1 MTPQPTTTQPRN
13 GRRSGALRA
22 GTRAARGA
30 GVRRRAL
37 VAALGLAVL
46 AAVVPVTAA
55 HADQPPDL
63 PDFPGL
69 PHDPVDP
76 TDHPKP
82 LLAPDLPDFPDDLA
96 NPTEDPE
103 PPTPPDNGPG
113 DLANPTE
120 NPEPP
125 TPPVDNPSPS
135 GDSVPAPQRI
145 DAGFGGVATGS
156 HQAAGVAL
164 IAVAI
169 LLGLLVAVIARRQRA
184 EAGSSR

>member
-1 MTPQPTTTQPRN
+1 MTPQPATSSTTQARN
-13 GRRSGALRA
+13 GRRS

-37 VAALGLAVL
+37 VAALGMAVL

-55 HADQPPDL
+55 HADELPDL
-63 PDFPGL
+63 PDFPG
-69 PHDPVDP
+69 
-76 TDHPKP
+76 
-82 LLAPDLPDFPDDLA
+82 DLV
-96 NPTEDPE
+96 
-103 PPTPPDNGPG
+103 
-113 DLANPTE
+113 NPTE

-125 TPPVDNPSPS
+125 TPPVDNPSSS
-135 GDSVPAPQRI
+135 GDSIPAPQRI

-164 IAVAI
+164 IAAAI
-169 LLGLLVAVIARRQRA
+169 LLGLLVVVIARRQRA

>member
-63 PDFPGL
+63 PDFPG
-69 PHDPVDP
+69 
-76 TDHPKP
+76 
-82 LLAPDLPDFPDDLA
+82 
-96 NPTEDPE
+96 
-103 PPTPPDNGPG
+103 

-135 GDSVPAPQRI
+135 GDSIPAPQRI

>member
-13 GRRSGALRA
+13 GHRSGALRA

-63 PDFPGL
+63 PDFPG
-69 PHDPVDP
+69 
-76 TDHPKP
+76 
-82 LLAPDLPDFPDDLA
+82 DLA

-103 PPTPPDNGPG
+103 PPTPP
-113 DLANPTE
+113 L
-120 NPEPP
+120 
-125 TPPVDNPSPS
+125 DNPSPS
-135 GDSVPAPQRI
+135 GDSIPAPQRI
-145 DAGFGGVATGS
+145 DAGFGGVAAGS
-156 HQAAGVAL
+156 HQAAGVA
-164 IAVAI
+164 
-169 LLGLLVAVIARRQRA
+169 
-184 EAGSSR
+184 

>member
-1 MTPQPTTTQPRN
+1 MTPQPATSSTTQARN
-13 GRRSGALRA
+13 GRHS

-37 VAALGLAVL
+37 VAALGMAVL

-55 HADQPPDL
+55 HADELPDL
-63 PDFPGL
+63 PDFPG
-69 PHDPVDP
+69 
-76 TDHPKP
+76 
-82 LLAPDLPDFPDDLA
+82 DLA
-96 NPTEDPE
+96 NPI
-103 PPTPPDNGPG
+103 
-113 DLANPTE
+113 E

-125 TPPVDNPSPS
+125 TPPVDNPSSS
-135 GDSVPAPQRI
+135 GDSIPAPQRI

-164 IAVAI
+164 IAAAI
-169 LLGLLVAVIARRQRA
+169 LLGLLVVVIARRQRA

>member
-1 MTPQPTTTQPRN
+1 
-13 GRRSGALRA
+13 
-22 GTRAARGA
+22 
-30 GVRRRAL
+30 
-37 VAALGLAVL
+37 VL

-76 TDHPKP
+76 TDHPTP

-103 PPTPPDNGPG
+103 PPTPP
-113 DLANPTE
+113 
-120 NPEPP
+120 
-125 TPPVDNPSPS
+125 VDNPSPS
-135 GDSVPAPQRI
+135 GDSIPQRI
-145 DAGFGGVATGS
+145 DAGFGGAATGS

-169 LLGLLVAVIARRQRA
+169 LLGLLVAVIARPQRA
-184 EAGSSR
+184 EAGNSR

>member
-63 PDFPGL
+63 PDFPG
-69 PHDPVDP
+69 
-76 TDHPKP
+76 
-82 LLAPDLPDFPDDLA
+82 DLA

-103 PPTPPDNGPG
+103 PPTPP
-113 DLANPTE
+113 L
-120 NPEPP
+120 
-125 TPPVDNPSPS
+125 DNPSPS
-135 GDSVPAPQRI
+135 GDSIPAPQRI
-145 DAGFGGVATGS
+145 DAGFGGVAAGS

-164 IAVAI
+164 IAAAI
-169 LLGLLVAVIARRQRA
+169 LLGLLVVVIARRQRA

>member
-76 TDHPKP
+76 TDHPTP

-103 PPTPPDNGPG
+103 PPTPP
-113 DLANPTE
+113 
-120 NPEPP
+120 
-125 TPPVDNPSPS
+125 VDNPSPS
-135 GDSVPAPQRI
+135 GDSIPAPQRI

-169 LLGLLVAVIARRQRA
+169 LLGLLVVVIARRQRA
-184 EAGSSR
+184 EAGTFR

>member
-1 MTPQPTTTQPRN
+1 MTPQPATSSTTQARN
-13 GRRSGALRA
+13 GRRS

-55 HADQPPDL
+55 HADEL
-63 PDFPGL
+63 PD
-69 PHDPVDP
+69 
-76 TDHPKP
+76 
-82 LLAPDLPDFPDDLA
+82 
-96 NPTEDPE
+96 
-103 PPTPPDNGPG
+103 PPDNGPG
-113 DLANPTE
+113 DLVNPTE

-125 TPPVDNPSPS
+125 TPPVDNPSSS
-135 GDSVPAPQRI
+135 GDSIPAPQRI

>member
-1 MTPQPTTTQPRN
+1 M
-13 GRRSGALRA
+13 
-22 GTRAARGA
+22 
-30 GVRRRAL
+30 
-37 VAALGLAVL
+37 
-46 AAVVPVTAA
+46 PVTAA

-63 PDFPGL
+63 PDF
-69 PHDPVDP
+69 
-76 TDHPKP
+76 
-82 LLAPDLPDFPDDLA
+82 
-96 NPTEDPE
+96 
-103 PPTPPDNGPG
+103 PG

-135 GDSVPAPQRI
+135 GDSIPAPQRI

-156 HQAAGVAL
+156 HQAAGGAL

>member
-37 VAALGLAVL
+37 VAALGMAVL

-55 HADQPPDL
+55 HADELPDL
-63 PDFPGL
+63 PDFPG
-69 PHDPVDP
+69 
-76 TDHPKP
+76 
-82 LLAPDLPDFPDDLA
+82 DLV
-96 NPTEDPE
+96 
-103 PPTPPDNGPG
+103 
-113 DLANPTE
+113 NPTE

-125 TPPVDNPSPS
+125 TPPVDNPSSS
-135 GDSVPAPQRI
+135 GDSIPAPQRI
-145 DAGFGGVATGS
+145 DAGFGGMATGS

-164 IAVAI
+164 IAAAI
-169 LLGLLVAVIARRQRA
+169 LLGLLVVVIARCQRA

>member
-1 MTPQPTTTQPRN
+1 VTPQPTTTQPRN

-55 HADQPPDL
+55 QADQPPDL

-69 PHDPVDP
+69 PHDPADP
-76 TDHPKP
+76 TDHPGP
-82 LLAPDLPDFPDDLA
+82 LLAPDLPDFPGDLA
-96 NPTEDPE
+96 NPTED
-103 PPTPPDNGPG
+103 
-113 DLANPTE
+113 
-120 NPEPP
+120 PEPP

-135 GDSVPAPQRI
+135 GDSIPAPQRI
-145 DAGFGGVATGS
+145 DAGYGGVATGA

-164 IAVAI
+164 IAAAI
-169 LLGLLVAVIARRQRA
+169 LLGLLVVVIARRQRA
-184 EAGSSR
+184 ETGSSR

>member
-1 MTPQPTTTQPRN
+1 MTPQPATSSTTQARN
-13 GRRSGALRA
+13 GRRS

-55 HADQPPDL
+55 HADELPDL

-76 TDHPKP
+76 TDHPEP
-82 LLAPDLPDFPDDLA
+82 LLAPDLPDFHDPADPTDHPGPLLAPDLPDL
-96 NPTEDPE
+96 
-103 PPTPPDNGPG
+103 PD

-125 TPPVDNPSPS
+125 TPPVDNPSSS
-135 GDSVPAPQRI
+135 GDSIPAPQRI

-164 IAVAI
+164 IAAAI
-169 LLGLLVAVIARRQRA
+169 LLGLLVVVIARRQRA

>member
-1 MTPQPTTTQPRN
+1 VTPQPTTTTTTQPRN

-63 PDFPGL
+63 PDFPG
-69 PHDPVDP
+69 
-76 TDHPKP
+76 
-82 LLAPDLPDFPDDLA
+82 DLV
-96 NPTEDPE
+96 NPTED
-103 PPTPPDNGPG
+103 
-113 DLANPTE
+113 
-120 NPEPP
+120 PEPP

-135 GDSVPAPQRI
+135 GDSIPAPQRI
-145 DAGFGGVATGS
+145 DAGFGRVATGS

>member
-1 MTPQPTTTQPRN
+1 MTLQPTTTQPRS

-55 HADQPPDL
+55 PDDQP
-63 PDFPGL
+63 
-69 PHDPVDP
+69 
-76 TDHPKP
+76 
-82 LLAPDLPDFPDDLA
+82 PDLPDFPDDLA
-96 NPTEDPE
+96 NPSED
-103 PPTPPDNGPG
+103 
-113 DLANPTE
+113 
-120 NPEPP
+120 PEPP

-135 GDSVPAPQRI
+135 GDSIPAPQRI

-169 LLGLLVAVIARRQRA
+169 LLGLLVVVIARRQRA
-184 EAGSSR
+184 EAGTSR

>member
-1 MTPQPTTTQPRN
+1 MTPQPATSSTTQARN
-13 GRRSGALRA
+13 GRHS

-37 VAALGLAVL
+37 VAALGMAVL

-55 HADQPPDL
+55 HADELPDL
-63 PDFPGL
+63 PDFPG
-69 PHDPVDP
+69 
-76 TDHPKP
+76 
-82 LLAPDLPDFPDDLA
+82 DLA
-96 NPTEDPE
+96 NPI
-103 PPTPPDNGPG
+103 
-113 DLANPTE
+113 E

-125 TPPVDNPSPS
+125 TPPVDNPSSS
-135 GDSVPAPQRI
+135 GDSIPAPQRI

-164 IAVAI
+164 IAAAI
-169 LLGLLVAVIARRQRA
+169 LLGLLVVVIARRPRA

>member
-22 GTRAARGA
+22 GTRAARGV

-63 PDFPGL
+63 PDFPG
-69 PHDPVDP
+69 
-76 TDHPKP
+76 
-82 LLAPDLPDFPDDLA
+82 
-96 NPTEDPE
+96 
-103 PPTPPDNGPG
+103 

-135 GDSVPAPQRI
+135 GDSIPAPQRI